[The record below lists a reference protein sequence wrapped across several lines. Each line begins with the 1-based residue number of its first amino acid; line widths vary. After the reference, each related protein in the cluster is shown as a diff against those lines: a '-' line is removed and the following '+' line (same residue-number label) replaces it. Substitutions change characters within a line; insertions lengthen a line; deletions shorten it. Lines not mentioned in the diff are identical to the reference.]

1 MVLTRLRHWL
11 LAIAASAATLLAL
24 PSQASTMTITR
35 TLDVTGIASN
45 DVRGSADNVTFQW
58 NIGAGSRLVGIGWNV
73 SLYADQFGNLTSWLS
88 EASVYLSNSSGTAVD
103 FAPGFADQRSGEGS
117 YVSDIIDL
125 VAEGNDFAVGED
137 GLLSFEF
144 YDLFDDFAGEWDAI
158 WTSGLLTLQIEV
170 IPEPSSQLL
179 VALALLGMLAVM
191 QRRRSQR

>member
-11 LAIAASAATLLAL
+11 LAIAASSAALLAL

-45 DVRGSADNVTFQW
+45 DVLGSADNVSFQW

-73 SLYADQFGNLTSWLS
+73 SLFADSPSWLS
-88 EASVYLSNSSGTAVD
+88 EVSLYLSNGSGSFVD
-103 FAPGFADQRSGEGS
+103 VAPGGNANRQSGDGNF
-117 YVSDIIDL
+117 SDIIDL
-125 VAEGNDFAVGED
+125 VAEGLDFAVGED

-144 YDLFDDFAGEWDAI
+144 FDLYDDFAGEWDAI

-170 IPEPSSQLL
+170 IPEPGSQML

>member
-11 LAIAASAATLLAL
+11 LAVAASSAALLAL

-45 DVRGSADNVTFQW
+45 DELGSADNVSFQW
-58 NIGAGSRLVGIGWNV
+58 NIGAGSRLVGFGWNV
-73 SLYADQFGNLTSWLS
+73 SLFADSPSWLS
-88 EASVYLSNSSGTAVD
+88 EASVYLSNGSGNYLD
-103 FAPGFADQRSGEGS
+103 LAPGLGDQQSGEGS

-125 VAEGNDFAVGED
+125 VAAGLDFAVGED

-144 YDLFDDFAGEWDAI
+144 YDAADDFVGGWDAI

-170 IPEPSSQLL
+170 IPEPGSQAL